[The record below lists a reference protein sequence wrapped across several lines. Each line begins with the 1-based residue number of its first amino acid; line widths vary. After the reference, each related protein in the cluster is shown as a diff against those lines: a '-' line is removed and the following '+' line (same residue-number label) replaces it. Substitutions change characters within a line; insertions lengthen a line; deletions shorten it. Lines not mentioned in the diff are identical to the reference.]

1 MIRNLITIIFTFI
14 TINAYSQWSVSNSNT
29 FSGVSKISVSNC
41 GDKYGFF
48 IETGGNWVL
57 RGLGVNEV
65 REFDITQDFT
75 SSVSWFDENGSFLP
89 TMPNT
94 NIWTSED
101 WGNTLLDE
109 GEVTNIVTTSTKTY
123 SVVKNITNV
132 GMVIKKNENISYR
145 FGVGVFTLKQN
156 GIDNL
161 ETWTH
166 KFNVYKYHDNL
177 EVVNSP
183 NHNFIVTVDK
193 FSETKKESNKIDVKE
208 VKLNLNFS
216 VDFNYSSTTQFNLGL
231 DTRTGLNFGFG
242 YRF

>member
-1 MIRNLITIIFTFI
+1 MIKNLITIIFTFF
-14 TINAYSQWSVSNSNT
+14 TLNVYSQWSVSNTNT
-29 FSGVSKISVSNC
+29 FSGVTKVSLSYC
-41 GDKYGFF
+41 EGKYGFF
-48 IETGGNWVL
+48 VETGGNWL
-57 RGLGVNEV
+57 MSGLGLNEV

-75 SSVSWFDENGSFLP
+75 SSVSWFDENGSYLP

-94 NIWTSED
+94 NIWTSEE

-109 GEVTNIVTTSTKTY
+109 GEVSNVVTTSTKNY
-123 SVVKNITNV
+123 SEVKKITNI

-145 FGVGVFTLKQN
+145 FGVGLFTLKQN
-156 GIDNL
+156 GNDNV

-166 KFNVYKYHDNL
+166 KFNVYKYHDDL

-193 FSETKKESNKIDVKE
+193 IAETKKESNKVDVKK
-208 VKLNLNFS
+208 VVLNLNFS
-216 VDFNYSSTTQFNLGL
+216 VDFNYSSTTQFVVGL